1 MLSVCKLRGVSKSYS
16 GKNIINNLDLD
27 IYDGE
32 MIAIVGKSGAG
43 KTTLLN
49 ILGLL
54 EKVDKGSIELFNKDV
69 TKIKYR
75 ELNKLLRNKISYLFQ
90 NYALIDN
97 ETVGQN
103 LDIALTYSKKNK
115 AEKRIEKE
123 NALKKVGLEIDL
135 KKKVFELSGGEQQR
149 LAIARILLK
158 PSSLILADEPT
169 GSLDRNTRD
178 EILDIL
184 KDINSRGITMIIV
197 THDEVVASKCSRV
210 INL

>member
-1 MLSVCKLRGVSKSYS
+1 M
-16 GKNIINNLDLD
+16 
-27 IYDGE
+27 
-32 MIAIVGKSGAG
+32 
-43 KTTLLN
+43 
-49 ILGLL
+49 
-54 EKVDKGSIELFNKDV
+54 
-69 TKIKYR
+69 
-75 ELNKLLRNKISYLFQ
+75 
-90 NYALIDN
+90 
-97 ETVGQN
+97 GQN

>member
-184 KDINSRGITMIIV
+184 KDINSRGILMM
-197 THDEVVASKCSRV
+197 K
-210 INL
+210 L

>member
-135 KKKVFELSGGEQQR
+135 KKKYLNYQGE
-149 LAIARILLK
+149 
-158 PSSLILADEPT
+158 
-169 GSLDRNTRD
+169 
-178 EILDIL
+178 
-184 KDINSRGITMIIV
+184 NSR
-197 THDEVVASKCSRV
+197 DWQ
-210 INL
+210 

>member
-103 LDIALTYSKKNK
+103 LDIALTYSKRIKLKN
-115 AEKRIEKE
+115 E
-123 NALKKVGLEIDL
+123 
-135 KKKVFELSGGEQQR
+135 
-149 LAIARILLK
+149 
-158 PSSLILADEPT
+158 
-169 GSLDRNTRD
+169 
-178 EILDIL
+178 
-184 KDINSRGITMIIV
+184 
-197 THDEVVASKCSRV
+197 
-210 INL
+210 

>member
-123 NALKKVGLEIDL
+123 NALKRVGLEIDF